1 MHFQVAVCIEH
12 VELLGYRV
20 DRHIRIKGNF
30 QLSFLSVLGRNDD
43 YTIGGHRTVNGS
55 GGTIFQDFHGFD
67 ILRIDGVDV
76 TRIPV
81 DDVKRLIVTHSLDTT
96 DFYRNACTC
105 ITSRFQNA
113 YTGNFTLQCFGCA
126 GSGTLHQIFRFHR
139 RNGTGHITLL
149 HRTVTYDYDFI
160 QHFRIIFQC
169 YFDVL
174 LPVEG
179 NFLGYITHI
188 RDYHSCFGRDCQ
200 RKVAVNVGDAT
211 ITGSFFQDTGTD
223 KRFSFGIGYGTG

>member
-1 MHFQVAVCIEH
+1 MGKIKQYFSMQRVLLLALLFVCLAPLSALAQTI
-12 VELLGYRV
+12 
-20 DRHIRIKGNF
+20 
-30 QLSFLSVLGRNDD
+30 QL
-43 YTIGGHRTVNGS
+43 
-55 GGTIFQDFHGFD
+55 
-67 ILRIDGVDV
+67 
-76 TRIPV
+76 
-81 DDVKRLIVTHSLDTT
+81 
-96 DFYRNACTC
+96 
-105 ITSRFQNA
+105 
-113 YTGNFTLQCFGCA
+113 TG
-126 GSGTLHQIFRFHR
+126 
-139 RNGTGHITLL
+139 
-149 HRTVTYDYDFI
+149 TVTYDYDFI

-223 KRFSFGIGYGTG
+223 KRF